1 MEARAAV
8 SKLITP
14 FFESQPYLIEKKGE
28 AVNYSIKNRP
38 AFPLYKTLLVVLRL
52 RFLINQFERF
62 EILHPRAPPP
72 PISRT
77 ILMRR
82 GRDGLRQWLGAR

>member
-28 AVNYSIKNRP
+28 AVNYSIKKPPRLP
-38 AFPLYKTLLVVLRL
+38 VV
-52 RFLINQFERF
+52 
-62 EILHPRAPPP
+62 
-72 PISRT
+72 
-77 ILMRR
+77 
-82 GRDGLRQWLGAR
+82 